1 MVPSSRSTGEDD
13 VHGRTSH
20 VAEHGQ
26 RERPVSAY
34 TSCVPS
40 KNNSMHKQG
49 EGAVAPVSNLVIKTP
64 QEETYHLEHEER
76 KARQG
81 GPNSTVDVI
90 RA

>member
-1 MVPSSRSTGEDD
+1 MMFMAGRRMLRSMV
-13 VHGRTSH
+13 
-20 VAEHGQ
+20 
-26 RERPVSAY
+26 REREMHVSAY
-34 TSCVPS
+34 TSCMPS
-40 KNNSMHKQG
+40 KNINSMHKQG

-76 KARQG
+76 KARRG

>member
-1 MVPSSRSTGEDD
+1 MRSPGTISSDETWFPAPPSTGVDD

-26 RERPVSAY
+26 RERERPAVSAY

-49 EGAVAPVSNLVIKTP
+49 EGAVAPVSN
-64 QEETYHLEHEER
+64 
-76 KARQG
+76 
-81 GPNSTVDVI
+81 
-90 RA
+90 

>member
-1 MVPSSRSTGEDD
+1 M
-13 VHGRTSH
+13 
-20 VAEHGQ
+20 
-26 RERPVSAY
+26 
-34 TSCVPS
+34 PS

>member
-1 MVPSSRSTGEDD
+1 MMFMAGHRMLWSMVRE
-13 VHGRTSH
+13 
-20 VAEHGQ
+20 

-49 EGAVAPVSNLVIKTP
+49 EGTVAPVSNLVIKTS

-90 RA
+90 WT